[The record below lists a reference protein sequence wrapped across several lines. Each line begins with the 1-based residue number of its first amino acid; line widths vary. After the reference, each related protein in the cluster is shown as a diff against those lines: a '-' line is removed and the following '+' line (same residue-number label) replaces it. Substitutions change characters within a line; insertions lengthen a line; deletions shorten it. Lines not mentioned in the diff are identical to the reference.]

1 MGPVIGAGEDR
12 FAVDHRELLVHETVF
27 LVRPSGFHSGN
38 TPHGNLLLFQK
49 FAFGV
54 SIIGVKLTVQ
64 DDLYRDATLPRLDQ
78 PAGQLIASKCIN
90 GDKQFLSRLFDF
102 TKDVS

>member
-1 MGPVIGAGEDR
+1 MRACFPASARIFSTSRAWRRGSSAWTGAGEDR

-27 LVRPSGFHSGN
+27 LVRPSGSQSGN

-54 SIIGVKLTVQ
+54 SIIGVKLAVQ
-64 DDLYRDATLPRLDQ
+64 DDLDRDAALPRLDQ
-78 PAGQLIASKCIN
+78 PAG
-90 GDKQFLSRLFDF
+90 
-102 TKDVS
+102 